1 MGIAFHTQ
9 GQGKMAVEP
18 KALALEQILAL
29 AADMTKDSPP
39 DQIKTVLEKVA
50 NAALGPVAKDKAIG
64 AIRDRTCVRLS
75 ALKQELGLI
84 ELKVGAD
91 SHDKARVLASAVLAN
106 AFNGGKH
113 LLCCADGTYWAFKE
127 RLWQST
133 SDAALCKL
141 LMIEAAKTQP
151 SCANM
156 QQLVSNAKKTL
167 DYMLGGDEDLMG
179 FNADPL
185 PVVNCANGEVWLDK
199 DGKPELRPHDPASR
213 LTYCLPVTFDPAA
226 TCPIFDKTLLGIFG
240 KASDPLE
247 MARHCEEF
255 LGYCIQ
261 PRRDIPTFWLLIGHG
276 ANGKSK
282 LLQTL
287 QHLVGPASVMNAPI
301 AKFQADRFNV
311 AALQG
316 KLLFIDDDMG
326 VDTHLDD
333 GLLKAISEAK
343 EMSARHAYG
352 ERHFK
357 FRCLA
362 LPVMAGNHYPTT
374 SDNSHGL
381 RRRAMVIPFDRQFGP
396 SEADQELFPKI
407 WQSELPGVLNRAL
420 EGLAR
425 LRQRGAFM
433 LPADCVGAAQE
444 FMAHANPLLGF
455 IEDQT
460 VADPSGHAILR
471 DFRSAMTQWATDQGM
486 KKPVPNKTLKRQLE
500 GLGYEVNKVEGYNRV
515 YGLTLKP

>member
-1 MGIAFHTQ
+1 M
-9 GQGKMAVEP
+9 
-18 KALALEQILAL
+18 AL
-29 AADMTKDSPP
+29 AANLTKDSSL
-39 DQIKTVLEKVA
+39 DQIKAMLAMAAKA
-50 NAALGPVAKDKAIG
+50 NLGPIAKETAIG
-64 AIRDRTCVRLS
+64 AIRHRTGTPVR
-75 ALKQELGLI
+75 ALKQQLNLI

-91 SHDKARVLASAVLAN
+91 SHDKARVLANAVLAN

-113 LLCCADGTYWAFKE
+113 LLRCVDGSYSVFNE

-133 SDAALCKL
+133 TEAALCKL
-141 LMIEAAKTQP
+141 LMIEATKTQP

-213 LTYCLPVTFDPAA
+213 LTSCLSVAFDPSA
-226 TCPIFDKTLLGIFG
+226 TCPIFDKTLSEIFG
-240 KASDPLE
+240 KASDPPD
-247 MARHCEEF
+247 MARHCVEF
-255 LGYCIQ
+255 FGYGIQ

-287 QHLVGPASVMNAPI
+287 QRLVGPASVMNAPI
-301 AKFQADRFNV
+301 AKFQGDRFNI

-326 VDTHLDD
+326 ANTHLDD

-396 SEADQELFPKI
+396 GEADKELFPKI

-425 LRQRGAFM
+425 LRQRGDFKP
-433 LPADCVGAAQE
+433 PADCVRAAQE

-455 IEDQT
+455 IEDET
-460 VADPSGHAILR
+460 VADPAGHAILR
-471 DFRSAMTQWATDQGM
+471 DFRDAMTQWATGQGM

-500 GLGYEVNKVEGYNRV
+500 GLGYEVKKVEGYNRV

>member
-1 MGIAFHTQ
+1 ML
-9 GQGKMAVEP
+9 GK
-18 KALALEQILAL
+18 
-29 AADMTKDSPP
+29 AAK
-39 DQIKTVLEKVA
+39 
-50 NAALGPVAKDKAIG
+50 AALGPIAKEKAIR
-64 AIRDRTCVRLS
+64 AIHVRTGVAVN
-75 ALKQELGLI
+75 ALKQELALF

-91 SHDKARVLASAVLAN
+91 SKDKARVLANAVLAN
-106 AFNGGKH
+106 SFNGGKH
-113 LLCCADGTYWAFKE
+113 LLRCADGSYWAFNE

-133 SDAALCKL
+133 SDATLGKL
-141 LMIEAAKTQP
+141 LMTEAAKSQP

-167 DYMLGGDEDLMG
+167 DYMLGGEEDLMG

-213 LTYCLPVTFDPAA
+213 LTSCLPVAFDPSA
-226 TCPIFDKTLLGIFG
+226 TCAIYDKTLLEIFG
-240 KASDPLE
+240 EASDPPD
-247 MARHCEEF
+247 MARHWNEVM
-255 LGYCIQ
+255 GYGIQ

-287 QHLVGPASVMNAPI
+287 QQLVGPASVMNGQI
-301 AKFQADRFNV
+301 AKFQGDRFNI

-316 KLLFIDDDMG
+316 KLLFIDDDMSAN
-326 VDTHLDD
+326 THLDD

-343 EMSARHAYG
+343 EMSARQAYG

-381 RRRAMVIPFDRQFGP
+381 RRRAMVIPFYRQFSSG
-396 SEADQELFPKI
+396 EADSELFPKI

-425 LRQRGAFM
+425 LRKRGNFKP
-433 LPADCVGAAQE
+433 PADCVRAAQE

-455 IEDQT
+455 IEDET
-460 VADPSGHAILR
+460 VADPSGHALLH
-471 DFRSAMTQWATDQGM
+471 DFREAMTQWAAGQGM
-486 KKPVPNKTLKRQLE
+486 KKPVPFKTLKRQLE
-500 GLGYEVNKVEGYNRV
+500 GLGYDVKKVNGYPRV
-515 YGLTLKP
+515 SGLKLKT